1 MLSYQITIG
10 QEYEL
15 SLPDD
20 YCDELGIDIGDIL
33 RFSTNENGSF
43 SIEKHDVQS
52 MTDEEIDASG
62 NLARVIEANG
72 SSQITTLSDSC

>member
-1 MLSYQITIG
+1 MLSYRITIG

-20 YCDELGIDIGDIL
+20 YCNELGIDIGDIL
-33 RFSTNENGSF
+33 KFSVTETGSF
-43 SIEKHDVQS
+43 SIEKHDVQL
-52 MTDEEIDASG
+52 MTDEEIEASG

-72 SSQITTLSDSC
+72 SSQITQLS